1 MIDPEL
7 KAHLEVIEA
16 ELVHMR
22 KETVSLK
29 SSLVRGLIYGAG
41 YILGAALVLVLIGW
55 ILNIVGVIP
64 AFNNGVKEFRDA
76 LVHIRGPIQ

>member
-7 KAHLEVIEA
+7 KSHLERIEA

-29 SSLVRGLIYGAG
+29 SSLIRGLIYGAG
-41 YILGAALVLVLIGW
+41 YILGAALVLLLVGW

-64 AFNNGVKEFRDA
+64 AFNGQVKEFRDA
-76 LVHIRGPIQ
+76 LQHIGTPIK